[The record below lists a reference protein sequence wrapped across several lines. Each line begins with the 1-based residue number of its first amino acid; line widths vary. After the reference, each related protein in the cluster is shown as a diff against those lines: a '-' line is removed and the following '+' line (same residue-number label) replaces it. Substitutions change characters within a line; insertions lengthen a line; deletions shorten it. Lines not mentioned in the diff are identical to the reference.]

1 MRRPCAFAEGLGKIR
16 LHARPDFKRFNAFDW
31 TRAFQCWL
39 LSKGWGKKHLSAR
52 VFGQRH
58 VIGVL
63 VNRQMMFGLR
73 RMQSYNAVRPNYW
86 GRVYVL
92 WKQSGCAASATLG
105 FIFLPTGF
113 LSHNALNHS
122 IYFLWQGWFVW
133 MKFLVKF
140 KARVRGLR
148 ASWGRRD
155 GQILKSD
162 GFLYFPLVLPADKI
176 VDPSAETWPSGRRR
190 SPAKGVGP
198 EGSRGFES
206 LRLRHHPSIDI

>member
-1 MRRPCAFAEGLGKIR
+1 MCFESKADAQLALR
-16 LHARPDFKRFNAFDW
+16 L
-31 TRAFQCWL
+31 
-39 LSKGWGKKHLSAR
+39 
-52 VFGQRH
+52 V
-58 VIGVL
+58 
-63 VNRQMMFGLR
+63 
-73 RMQSYNAVRPNYW
+73 
-86 GRVYVL
+86 
-92 WKQSGCAASATLG
+92 

-122 IYFLWQGWFVW
+122 IYFLWQGWVVW

-140 KARVRGLR
+140 KTRVRGLR
-148 ASWGRRD
+148 ASCGRRD
-155 GQILKSD
+155 GQILKSE

-206 LRLRHHPSIDI
+206 LRLRHKIPVNY